1 MSAQATPATPDRPS
15 AALSTSAATAFSP
28 AVPATANAAAVALLT
43 AIGVAAWWLA
53 SQPEGGRDLSLSLL
67 LGAAF
72 GIVLQRSRFCFYCIA
87 RDAIERR
94 DPAGVYAVL
103 VALAVGTLGYH
114 AVFGAFLP
122 IAGAERLPPGAH
134 IGPVSLALVAG
145 AFVFGVGMRISGS
158 CISAHF
164 YRLGEGALA
173 SPFALL
179 GAGVGFVLGFA
190 SWNALYLAM
199 IQQAPV
205 VWLPHHLG
213 YGGTVLLQCAAL
225 GLLTLGL
232 SRLGRRVPALRQA
245 DGAFAGAGIGA
256 GDVPEGAMSADA
268 VPTAAALRSPWQ
280 AILRDRWPAAV
291 GGLLV
296 ALIGVIAYLRIA
308 PLGVTAEL
316 GSVARTA
323 ASAIGAL
330 PSRLEGLDTFAG
342 CATVVKQA
350 LLSNNGAFVLALVAG
365 AWAAAL
371 AAGAFRPR
379 WPTAGEILRNFTGGV
394 LMGWGGMTA
403 LGCTVGTLLSGVM
416 AGAASGWIFGAAC
429 VAGIW
434 VALKL
439 RPTR

>member
-1 MSAQATPATPDRPS
+1 MSTLETRAPLQRAQTG
-15 AALSTSAATAFSP
+15 AALRYTLAATLL
-28 AVPATANAAAVALLT
+28 ALV
-43 AIGVAAWWLA
+43 GVAAWRLA
-53 SQPEGGRDLSLSLL
+53 PLPDGGRDLSLSLL

-94 DPAGVYAVL
+94 DPRGAYAVL
-103 VALAVGTLGYH
+103 VALAVGMLGYH

-122 IAGAERLPPGAH
+122 VPGAERLPPGAH

-190 SWNALYLAM
+190 SWNTLYLAM

-213 YGGTVLLQCAAL
+213 YGGTVLLQGAAL
-225 GLLTLGL
+225 GLLASGL
-232 SRLGRRVPALRQA
+232 SRLGRRGREPASRVPVGARDATDQGP
-245 DGAFAGAGIGA
+245 DGARVDTLAR
-256 GDVPEGAMSADA
+256 DVSPPVATD
-268 VPTAAALRSPWQ
+268 PSPWRALLQ
-280 AILRDRWPAAV
+280 DRWSPGV

-296 ALIGVIAYLRIA
+296 AFIGVIAYLRIA

-323 ASAIGAL
+323 ASAVGAL

-342 CATVVKQA
+342 CATAVKNA

-371 AAGAFRPR
+371 AANAFRPR
-379 WPTAGEILRNFTGGV
+379 LPTGREIVRNFTGGV

-416 AGAASGWIFGAAC
+416 AGAASGWIFGVAC